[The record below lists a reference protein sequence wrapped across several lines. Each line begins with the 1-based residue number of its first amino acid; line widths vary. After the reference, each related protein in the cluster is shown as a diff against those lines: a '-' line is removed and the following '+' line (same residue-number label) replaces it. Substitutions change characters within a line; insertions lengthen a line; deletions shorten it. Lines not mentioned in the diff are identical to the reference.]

1 MSAAPP
7 AGCPRVLIL
16 GRGFDAHTGA
26 GVTLGNL
33 FAEWPRQDLALVAR
47 LAAFPEPGNAAS
59 IYALGK
65 AEEDWRP
72 PLAGLR
78 REPALAGPLEAPA
91 EQHGPHAPAEPAEPH
106 EPAEPPT
113 PGGPAPGTDTSRTAR
128 AGTPRAALDAACRKA
143 ALAAIARLG
152 ADQFLWRATLS
163 AELAA
168 WIRRFDP
175 QVVYTNLE
183 SLALIRLA
191 RQIQAASQAALV
203 VHMMDDWPASLY
215 HEGLLS
221 PLARHVIDRELR
233 ALLRSCSARLAVSDA
248 MAAAYLTRYR
258 LRFEVFANG
267 VDVAAWAA
275 APTAAT
281 PAPPADS
288 PRGPRPRRL
297 VYVGRIGRANASSLH
312 EVAVAAGLLRGTDTP
327 VTFDIYSPDDT
338 TAEARRLA
346 LEPAVG
352 LHGRI
357 AHEAVPATLASA
369 DLLVLPLD
377 HDRREAAYARF
388 SMPTKAV
395 EYMASGRP
403 ILVYAPASHALA
415 LDARDKGWAEVVG
428 ARDPALLAAVAGRLL
443 ADPERCA
450 ALGAAARAL
459 AAERHDLSAI
469 RARFREVMNRAADT
483 GHREAASV
491 IPAGAGRPRPA

>member
-1 MSAAPP
+1 MSAAAR
-7 AGCPRVLIL
+7 AGYPRVLIL

-33 FAEWPRQDLALVAR
+33 FGDWARQDLALVAS

-59 IYALGK
+59 IYALGN
-65 AEEDWRP
+65 AEEDWRQ

-78 REPALAGPLEAPA
+78 HEPAFAGPLETPA
-91 EQHGPHAPAEPAEPH
+91 EQHEPHAPAD
-106 EPAEPPT
+106 PPP
-113 PGGPAPGTDTSRTAR
+113 PGGPAPVTDTSRAAR
-128 AGTPRAALDAACRKA
+128 ARTPRAALDVACRKA
-143 ALAAIARLG
+143 VLATIARLG

-163 AELAA
+163 TELAA

-175 QVVYTNLE
+175 QVIYTNLE

-191 RQIQAASQAALV
+191 RQIQAASRAALV

-233 ALLRSCSARLAVSDA
+233 TLLRSCSARLAVSDA
-248 MAAAYLTRYR
+248 MADAYLTRYR

-267 VDVAAWAA
+267 VDVTAWAA
-275 APTAAT
+275 APTAT
-281 PAPPADS
+281 PASRADS
-288 PRGPRPRRL
+288 PRVLRPRRL

-312 EVAVAAGLLRGTDTP
+312 EVAVAAGLLRGADTP

-338 TAEARRLA
+338 TDEARRLA

-377 HDRREAAYARF
+377 HDRRKAAYARF

-415 LDARDKGWAEVVG
+415 LDARDKGWAEVIG
-428 ARDPALLAAVAGRLL
+428 ASDPALVAAAVGRLL
-443 ADPERCA
+443 ADPKRCA

-459 AAERHDLSAI
+459 AAERHDLSEI
-469 RARFREVMNRAADT
+469 RARFRDVMSRAAEA
-483 GHREAASV
+483 GQRQAASR
-491 IPAGAGRPRPA
+491 IPVGAEAQRPT